1 MSWPDPATRANPPT
15 TRQLELTV
23 AGYRCRLASGG
34 QPFNPDRSPWPPLL
48 LLHGA
53 ANDRD
58 AWQQVASGLTAAGCA
73 VLVPDLPGHG
83 LSSGPALPSI
93 EALADWVPTLLDAA
107 GVGQAILVGHSMG
120 SLVALECAAGH
131 PQRARGL
138 ALLGTSTPMP
148 VADALIAGAKANP
161 DNTIRMMNE
170 YSLTPKF
177 RLTGGH
183 GYGIWGPGVTLAIM
197 RRSPPGVLAIDLANC
212 NNYQHGLEAAAQ
224 VACPALLLVARRD
237 RMTPRRNLPP
247 LEAALRQ
254 VLRAEIPECGH
265 AMMNEQP
272 QAVVKRLLEFLP
284 QALRR
289 RLA

>member
-1 MSWPDPATRANPPT
+1 
-15 TRQLELTV
+15 
-23 AGYRCRLASGG
+23 
-34 QPFNPDRSPWPPLL
+34 
-48 LLHGA
+48 
-53 ANDRD
+53 
-58 AWQQVASGLTAAGCA
+58 
-73 VLVPDLPGHG
+73 
-83 LSSGPALPSI
+83 
-93 EALADWVPTLLDAA
+93 
-107 GVGQAILVGHSMG
+107 
-120 SLVALECAAGH
+120 
-131 PQRARGL
+131 
-138 ALLGTSTPMP
+138 
-148 VADALIAGAKANP
+148 
-161 DNTIRMMNE
+161 MNE

-265 AMMNEQP
+265 AMMSEQP